1 MATKYKKIKL
11 VLQPPD
17 LVPNPDRAVHPA
29 DVFLY
34 PDFSDPL
41 FNIKIAK
48 IRGLIP
54 EDCSDIISKAD
65 DDKKDVV
72 KKSRLIG
79 GPKSIPKKSV
89 PAEKPS
95 FTQRLMDL
103 KKLSER
109 LNEFSRERDWEQ
121 FHTPKNLATA
131 LSVEVSE
138 LLEIF
143 QWSKSDGQEE
153 LVKNGEINPEVIE
166 ELGDILNYLVRFADI
181 AGIDLEKAANDKI
194 DINQKKYPI
203 DVSKGNSVKYN
214 KRK

>member
-1 MATKYKKIKL
+1 
-11 VLQPPD
+11 
-17 LVPNPDRAVHPA
+17 
-29 DVFLY
+29 
-34 PDFSDPL
+34 
-41 FNIKIAK
+41 
-48 IRGLIP
+48 
-54 EDCSDIISKAD
+54 
-65 DDKKDVV
+65 
-72 KKSRLIG
+72 
-79 GPKSIPKKSV
+79 
-89 PAEKPS
+89 
-95 FTQRLMDL
+95 MDL

-109 LNEFSRERDWEQ
+109 LNEFAKERDWKQ

-153 LVKNGEINPEVIE
+153 LIKNGEINPEVIE